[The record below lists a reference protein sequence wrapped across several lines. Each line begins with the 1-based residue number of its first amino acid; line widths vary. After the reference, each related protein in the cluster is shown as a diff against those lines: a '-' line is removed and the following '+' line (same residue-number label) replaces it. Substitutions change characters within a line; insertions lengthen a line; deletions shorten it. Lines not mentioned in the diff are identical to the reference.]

1 MYKEIN
7 KSGLLNSAILILT
20 LISTNEI
27 IAANEPVYKS
37 IYNVNHGALIYSH
50 NHGQNQYLWADYA
63 HNLSGD
69 WKANANWNLMY
80 NSDGTIS
87 FVNQNSGLCLQYYG
101 TNYQIVEH
109 KCTGSHEKQKFN
121 FELISSGAIL
131 IKFAH
136 NSECIYMSS
145 GIRYYSIY
153 SDVCDQTN
161 KDFYWAIVPPLAP

>member
-1 MYKEIN
+1 MYKGIN
-7 KSGLLNSAILILT
+7 KFDLLSSMIFILT
-20 LISTNEI
+20 LISISGTN
-27 IAANEPVYKS
+27 AAREPVYKS

-69 WKANANWNLMY
+69 WKANANWSLVY

-87 FVNQNSGLCLQYYG
+87 FVSQRSGLCLQHYG

-109 KCTGSHEKQKFN
+109 KCTESHEKQKFN
-121 FELISSGAIL
+121 FEFIKSGAIL
-131 IKFAH
+131 IRFAH
-136 NSECIYMSS
+136 NGECLYMHS
-145 GIRYYSIY
+145 GVRYYSIY

-161 KDFYWAIVPPLAP
+161 KDFYWAIVPPLEL